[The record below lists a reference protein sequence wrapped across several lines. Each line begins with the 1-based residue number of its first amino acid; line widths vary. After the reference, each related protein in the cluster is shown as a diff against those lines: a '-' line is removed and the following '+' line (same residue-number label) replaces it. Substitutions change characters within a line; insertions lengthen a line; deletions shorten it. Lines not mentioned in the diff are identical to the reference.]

1 MWERDNNP
9 TQLKLNI
16 MSYIVRFSN
25 YIQEDIKRGW
35 SSWNFGTEGFEGTKE
50 ELLESIEMDENF
62 YISGFDIWV
71 EKIDSDKDTVYI
83 NDYTIKELYTNYW
96 VAVDDVNNEYGEL
109 SCLFLDSENDE
120 DAIAEGKVLEKSA
133 WGDGVGF
140 EPENYELIYSEG
152 MVNVFREI

>member
-1 MWERDNNP
+1 
-9 TQLKLNI
+9 

-71 EKIDSDKDTVYI
+71 ESIDSDRDSVYV
-83 NDYTIKELYTNYW
+83 NDYIIKELYKNYW
-96 VAVDDVNNEYGEL
+96 VAVDYINNEYGEL
-109 SCLFLDSENDE
+109 SCLELDADTDE
-120 DAIAEGKVLEKSA
+120 EAIAEGKQLEESA

-140 EPENYELIYSEG
+140 NPEEYDLIYSEG
-152 MVNVFREI
+152 MVNVFREK